1 MLTVHNKKIV
11 LNKRP
16 NGNVSPDC
24 WKVIQENMDIDLK
37 PGEFIVKVMY
47 ISVDPAMRG
56 WINDVESY
64 MPAVQIDETM
74 RALGLA
80 EVIESKNDSFAKND
94 ILSGMFGVQKFCKL
108 NSVIAI
114 EKLDITKLSNLD
126 KSMHLSILGMP
137 GMTAY
142 FGLTDVAKIQSGETV
157 LISGAAGAVGSIAGQ
172 IAKIK
177 GCNVVGIA
185 GGELKCRYLVEE
197 LGFDSA
203 IDYKNVKDLNNAIAS
218 NCPNGVDVFFDNVG
232 GAALDA
238 ALNHINPNARVTIC
252 GAISQYNASGLSIRA
267 EIDYIP
273 ILFKSARLE
282 GFVVLDYYSRY
293 HEGVSQLSEW
303 IQQGKIKSKED
314 IRQGIDHFGEYFKLL
329 FDGGNFGKLI
339 LEP

>member
-108 NSVIAI
+108 NSVLAI

-218 NCPNGVDVFFDNVG
+218 SCPNGVDVFFDNVG